1 MGKQGCDIWATWVCA
16 CAIFCV
22 ASHERSSQTRR
33 ARRSGAC
40 PPCWRRSRTTGR
52 EAGGYT
58 TWGAKWGVTYGAA
71 MVMSVF
77 IYLHLRRDQVG
88 DRHVRTRKALGVGWG
103 AGWGWIGEREG
114 ERRGVGGLRG
124 GCVGGG
130 AWGLEFGDRPWCL
143 RHGNGCD

>member
-1 MGKQGCDIWATWVCA
+1 
-16 CAIFCV
+16 
-22 ASHERSSQTRR
+22 
-33 ARRSGAC
+33 
-40 PPCWRRSRTTGR
+40 
-52 EAGGYT
+52 
-58 TWGAKWGVTYGAA
+58 
-71 MVMSVF
+71 MSVF

-130 AWGLEFGDRPWCL
+130 VRGGWNLGTV
-143 RHGNGCD
+143 HGVCGMGMDATDASRKRFDARDARAATLW